1 MKVKDIF
8 IDILR
13 SDFIKQFLLIENIK
27 LSYSN
32 FL

>member
-13 SDFIKQFLLIENIK
+13 SDFIKVFLLIENIK
-27 LSYSN
+27 LSY
-32 FL
+32 